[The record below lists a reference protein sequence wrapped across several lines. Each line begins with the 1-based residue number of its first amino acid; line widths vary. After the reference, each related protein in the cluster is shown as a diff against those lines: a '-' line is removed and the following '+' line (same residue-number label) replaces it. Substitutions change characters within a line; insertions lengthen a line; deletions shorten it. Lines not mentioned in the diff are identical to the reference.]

1 MIACART
8 GQPYNRKEDDIS
20 LAFGNGI
27 GVITARRD
35 EIVRQLAKGPIR
47 NWATMADTKGSHDM
61 LTLDSA

>member
-1 MIACART
+1 
-8 GQPYNRKEDDIS
+8 